1 MLALK
6 GNNQYPGEKWQLLL
20 VELSAVNLIDV
31 MPLKRIAS
39 TNLLLF
45 LWLPFYSI
53 IQSIHQNGNLHFPWY
68 NYFKAT
74 FNYFASILP
83 FVFPWQWC
91 PIENL
96 WFKYHNWLKGKCTVQ
111 LIIIVKYS
119 ESGVISSGIFGLYDP
134 KHIKLWSNEI
144 PVLFLYATNEKRP
157 HFLKCSRIQS
167 REMVFLL
174 NLDMYWFSVC
184 QLCSKLSLI
193 KNTIQWHQLWW
204 WC

>member
-20 VELSAVNLIDV
+20 VELSAVNLTDV

-53 IQSIHQNGNLHFPWY
+53 IQSIHQYGNLHFPWY

-96 WFKYHNWLKGKCTVQ
+96 WFKYHNWIKGKCTVQ

-134 KHIKLWSNEI
+134 KHSSNCDQMKYPCYSYMQQMRRDPIFSSAQESK
-144 PVLFLYATNEKRP
+144 VEK
-157 HFLKCSRIQS
+157 
-167 REMVFLL
+167 
-174 NLDMYWFSVC
+174 WFSYLTLTCIDFLFVSYAPNC
-184 QLCSKLSLI
+184 H
-193 KNTIQWHQLWW
+193 W
-204 WC
+204 